1 MAYTAREI
9 EAATFVD
16 VTANKEVQENLLN
29 NVKISF
35 EVDRYSYKVSDLF
48 STFAGAVKLRSHS
61 MCLLVQATHNV
72 SNKKEVLYLIRT
84 YKDGI
89 PFADLE
95 DGYLEVRAHVQDLRK
110 DGEIWM
116 LQSTDQQR
124 EILYPN
130 DPRVKIGV
138 DEDVKALVGLITPLH
153 EVKENVPCVRLAL
166 CF

>member
-9 EAATFVD
+9 ETATLVD
-16 VTANKEVQENLLN
+16 VTTNKEVQENLLS

-35 EVDRYSYKVSDLF
+35 EIDRYSYK
-48 STFAGAVKLRSHS
+48 
-61 MCLLVQATHNV
+61 ATHSV

-95 DGYLEVRAHVQDLRK
+95 DGYPEVRAHVQDLRK

-138 DEDVKALVGLITPLH
+138 DEDIKALVGSSHSCIGLERENIGLDPLSSQ
-153 EVKENVPCVRLAL
+153 
-166 CF
+166 FS